1 LSHNVYT
8 GTGQSKQ
15 FPPYLPNETKHSHE
29 LEYPLKNTKMPYE
42 KTFAKTSEIFH
53 TGYGEMKHSCI
64 PADAREVTHNK
75 NTSFDQI
82 KLSKASQF
90 QKPT

>member
-1 LSHNVYT
+1 
-8 GTGQSKQ
+8 
-15 FPPYLPNETKHSHE
+15 
-29 LEYPLKNTKMPYE
+29 MPYE